1 MKRVRVA
8 DGPNIAKSEESWAL
22 QLTPSTLRGPPP
34 PAGEDKVHTIFEPSL
49 PQ

>member
-22 QLTPSTLRGPPP
+22 QLTPST
-34 PAGEDKVHTIFEPSL
+34 PSGS
-49 PQ
+49 PSPCG